1 MLHRLLLSVNITMN
15 TSPKL
20 YDALIIGSGP
30 AGLSVALGLARQLYA
45 AVVFD
50 SQQYRNYPADRMHNV
65 ITWDHRPPEDFRT
78 SARQNISERYKT
90 IEFQQARVETI
101 RRLDDGTFEAID
113 GQQNRA
119 IGKKVV
125 LATGVSDLLPDITGV
140 SALWGKS
147 MFVTQFT
154 PYLYV
159 RLLTTSR
166 FHCLFCHGYE
176 EAGGQSAGILAF
188 GMLSDP
194 NMALHMAGM
203 AASLAKDVVVYANG
217 DASVAER
224 MKAACE
230 GKRVAVEPRKIVAIE
245 RKRPDQTE
253 VLVHF
258 EDGEAREETFLVST
272 RASYRLK
279 YC

>member
-1 MLHRLLLSVNITMN
+1 MLHPILTSVKITM
-15 TSPKL
+15 TTPPKI

-30 AGLSVALGLARQLYA
+30 AGLSVALGLARQLYT

-50 SQQYRNYPADRMHNV
+50 SQQYRNHPADRMHNV
-65 ITWDHRPPEDFRT
+65 ITWDHQPPEEFRA
-78 SARQNISERYKT
+78 SARQNISDRYKT
-90 IEFQQARVETI
+90 IEFRQARVETI

-113 GQQNRA
+113 RQQNMT

-125 LATGVSDLLPDITGV
+125 LATGVTDLVPAIKGF

-147 MFVTQFT
+147 MFV
-154 PYLYV
+154 V
-159 RLLTTSR
+159 HRSHVSIRLLTTFR

-176 EAGGQSAGILAF
+176 EAGGQSAGIFAS
-188 GMLSDP
+188 GMLTDP

-224 MKAACE
+224 MKAASE
-230 GKRVAVEPRKIVAIE
+230 GKRVTVEPRKIVAIE
-245 RKRPDQTE
+245 RKEPERTE

-258 EDGEAREETFLVST
+258 GDGEAREETFLVSI
-272 RASYRLK
+272 RASNRLK
-279 YC
+279 CC